1 MCGRYAIY
9 GPHSQRRAGPAG
21 ESPIDLFVDEL
32 AQHTR
37 YNIAPST
44 DVPVIA
50 LRDGEP
56 VLEVL
61 RWGLKADGKPFN
73 IRDDS
78 ADKPWAKGLLK
89 TRVVFPLSGF
99 YEWQA
104 QEAGPKRPYLFVPAQ
119 DPWLAIAGVLGVWDG
134 PGVSMM
140 TTSANRFMKPY
151 HHRMPVLLEPDA
163 VRAWLDPSLSPAEVR
178 ELLRPAPDDL
188 LAAMEVSRAVN
199 SSRNQGAALIEP
211 VNSA

>member
-1 MCGRYAIY
+1 MRGRYAIY

-21 ESPIDLFVDEL
+21 ESLIDRFVDEL
-32 AQHTR
+32 ARHTR

-61 RWGLKADGKPFN
+61 RWGLKRDGKPFN

-78 ADKPWAKGLLK
+78 ADKPWAKGLLR

-104 QEAGPKRPYLFVPAQ
+104 QESGPKRPHLFVPAQ
-119 DPWLAIAGVLGVWDG
+119 DAWLAIAGVLGVWEG
-134 PGVSMM
+134 PAVSMM
-140 TTSANRFMKPY
+140 TTSANRFMK
-151 HHRMPVLLEPDA
+151 HHRMPVLLEPA
-163 VRAWLDPSLSPAEVR
+163 EVRTWLDPSLSSAEVR
-178 ELLRPAPDDL
+178 ALLRPAPDDP
-188 LAAMEVSRAVN
+188 LAVHEVSRAVN
-199 SSRNQGAALIEP
+199 SSRNEGRGLIEP
-211 VNSA
+211 ANSA